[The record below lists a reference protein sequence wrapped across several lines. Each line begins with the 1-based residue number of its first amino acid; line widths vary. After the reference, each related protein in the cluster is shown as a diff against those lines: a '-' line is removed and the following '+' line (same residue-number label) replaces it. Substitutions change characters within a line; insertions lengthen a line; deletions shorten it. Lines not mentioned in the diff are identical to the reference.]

1 MPSQGQCPGEVLR
14 RSKGCQ
20 RPRASHDAPI
30 AASGT
35 DDVTCFDTCF
45 DLDGAK
51 PACAYCLA
59 GSPNTV
65 AADDEKMDARFG
77 RSSRLGLT
85 VHGQPVAVS
94 PGAAA
99 GARKVF
105 KVYGGGAGGRRLDG
119 GEILRRYLGNESR

>member
-1 MPSQGQCPGEVLR
+1 MPSQGQCPGEVEVLR

-65 AADDEKMDARFG
+65 AADDENMDARFG
-77 RSSRLGLT
+77 MWIRAPL
-85 VHGQPVAVS
+85 HME
-94 PGAAA
+94 GALP
-99 GARKVF
+99 
-105 KVYGGGAGGRRLDG
+105 GGREAEDEPRSCLVLD
-119 GEILRRYLGNESR
+119 